1 MPILQPVAEV
11 VGVEMVALVEAVEA
25 VEAVVE
31 SVAVEAVV
39 KVKAHLAVCAEM
51 HPVLRAVAMTVVVA
65 PPVGLQIAVLSAVVL
80 GCSNFYE

>member
-25 VEAVVE
+25 VVE
-31 SVAVEAVV
+31 SVVVEVEEAVV

-51 HPVLRAVAMTVVVA
+51 HPVLRAVAMAVVVA